1 MRGEKFVPFSIL
13 FANGQRF
20 EIKTREHISLGPVSR
35 ADVEEL
41 KALLFSTCGLLM
53 LH

>member
-1 MRGEKFVPFSIL
+1 LVRGEKFVPFRF

-35 ADVEEL
+35 SDVEEL